1 MNGDKNMKKFR
12 MGTILAF
19 AVVLSGQLMVAQ
31 QGMAGPGGASPD
43 KQEMLAK
50 LQHISQELQL
60 TPQQKQQIFP
70 ILKQE
75 VPKLE
80 EVKGNTS
87 LGPLQKAMQLKQ
99 ISNATDLKIMPIL
112 NPQQQ
117 QKYQA
122 MREQERQQMIQ
133 KLETSRQ

>member
-1 MNGDKNMKKFR
+1 MKNYRK
-12 MGTILAF
+12 GAILAL
-19 AVVLSGQLMVAQ
+19 AVGLTAQIMVAQ
-31 QGMAGPGGASPD
+31 QGMGASGGAGPN
-43 KQEMLAK
+43 KEEMMAK
-50 LQHISQELQL
+50 LQHMSQELQL

-75 VPKLE
+75 APKLE
-80 EVKGNTS
+80 EIKSNTS
-87 LGPLQKAMQLKQ
+87 LGPMQKAMQLKQ
-99 ISNATDLKIMPIL
+99 ISNATDSKIMPIL

-133 KLETSRQ
+133 KMENR

>member
-1 MNGDKNMKKFR
+1 MRKFR
-12 MGTILAF
+12 VGMMLAL
-19 AVVLSGQLMVAQ
+19 AVVLTAQIVVAQ
-31 QGMAGPGGASPD
+31 QGMAGPGGAGPN
-43 KQEMLAK
+43 KEEMLAK
-50 LQHISQELQL
+50 LQHMSQELQL
-60 TPQQKQQIFP
+60 TPQQKQQILP

-75 VPKLE
+75 APKLE

-87 LGPLQKAMQLKQ
+87 LGPMQKVMQLKQ
-99 ISNATDLKIMPIL
+99 ISTTTDSKIMPIL

-133 KLETSRQ
+133 KMENR

>member
-1 MNGDKNMKKFR
+1 MKSYR
-12 MGTILAF
+12 TGTVLAL
-19 AVVLSGQLMVAQ
+19 AIVLTAQIMMAQ
-31 QGMAGPGGASPD
+31 QGMAGPGGASPN
-43 KQEMLAK
+43 KQEMMAK
-50 LQHISQELQL
+50 MEHMSQALQL

-75 VPKLE
+75 LPKLE

-99 ISNATDLKIMPIL
+99 ISTATDSKIMPIL

-117 QKYQA
+117 QKYTA
-122 MREQERQQMIQ
+122 MREQERQQMMQ
-133 KLETSRQ
+133 KLENR

>member
-1 MNGDKNMKKFR
+1 MKKFLT
-12 MGTILAF
+12 GTVLAL
-19 AVVLSGQLMVAQ
+19 AVVLTAQVMMAQ
-31 QGMAGPGGASPD
+31 QGMAGPGGMSPE
-43 KQEMLAK
+43 KQEMLTK
-50 LQHISQELQL
+50 LQHMSQELQL

-75 VPKLE
+75 APKLE
-80 EVKGNTS
+80 EIKGNTS

-99 ISNATDLKIMPIL
+99 ISNATDQKIMPIL
-112 NPQQQ
+112 NPGQQ

-133 KLETSRQ
+133 KLENR